1 LPLLK
6 DLKTQVEELKDE
18 LEDESHQRTT
28 FKIMAT
34 IRLKIKHKTAFSRR
48 NGSEKWHVHI
58 VLLIC
63 DLLTNGIPP
72 STISVNEQLIA
83 AVFNGCEA
91 DEPTSVLYETVPYCT
106 SESQ

>member
-1 LPLLK
+1 MG
-6 DLKTQVEELKDE
+6 QLKDE
-18 LEDESHQRTT
+18 LADESHERAT
-28 FKIMAT
+28 FEKMAT
-34 IRLKIKHKTAFSRR
+34 IRLQIKRKTSVGRR
-48 NGSEKWHVHI
+48 SGSGKWHVHI

-72 STISVNEQLIA
+72 STILVNEQLIA

-91 DEPTSVLYETVPYCT
+91 DELTSILYETVPYCT